1 MFVFKRYCY
10 IYLFIQLIFSFLFC
24 SSQSVAYEQ
33 DIYFSTPNDDT
44 SFMLRELVYKNSST
58 YFDDLNKQYLRYQT
72 PYSPDM
78 YRPQTEPEQPP
89 QAKEPEDEIIK
100 ENAGEVENFSEHE
113 QSAKIVIIIDD
124 MGINREKTRKISSLQ
139 YPIMAS
145 FLTYSPHLREQ
156 IEQSQNSG
164 QEIMVHV
171 PMEPSVMQ
179 NYTEQML
186 TTDMT
191 DEEIIKTLN
200 EMLAQIPQAVAIN
213 NHMGSKFTE
222 DEYRMGVVMRVLKE
236 KGLIFVDSKT
246 SAKTQGYKQ
255 AKILNVVS
263 FIRDIFLD
271 NENNYDYI
279 LSQLQKTEKIAL
291 KKGYAIAIGHPKEQ
305 TYKALKDWL
314 PSLEGKGLQLIPIS
328 KMKNYQ
334 AITE

>member
-1 MFVFKRYCY
+1 MFVFKKYVY
-10 IYLFIQLIFSFLFC
+10 ICFIQLIFSFFLFLP
-24 SSQSVAYEQ
+24 QSFAYEQ
-33 DIYFSTPNDDT
+33 DIYYYPPNDDT
-44 SFMLRELVYKNSST
+44 GFMSSDLMRKDST
-58 YFDDLNKQYLRYQT
+58 FYFKDLSRQYLRNQT
-72 PYSPDM
+72 PYIPLPKTTEIDSEKQ
-78 YRPQTEPEQPP
+78 PQVQEPSQ
-89 QAKEPEDEIIK
+89 
-100 ENAGEVENFSEHE
+100 ENAPDNEPKNQNISATENLS
-113 QSAKIVIIIDD
+113 KIVIIIDD
-124 MGINREKTRKISSLQ
+124 MGVNRKRSEEISQLK
-139 YPIMAS
+139 YPLTAS
-145 FLTYSPHLREQ
+145 FLTYAPHLKEQ
-156 IEQSQNSG
+156 IEESQKNG
-164 QEIMVHV
+164 QEIMVHI
-171 PMEPSVMQ
+171 PMEPKIMQ
-179 NYTEQML
+179 NYTNQML

-255 AKILNVVS
+255 AQILNVVS

-314 PSLEGKGLQLIPIS
+314 PSLEEKGLQLIPIS